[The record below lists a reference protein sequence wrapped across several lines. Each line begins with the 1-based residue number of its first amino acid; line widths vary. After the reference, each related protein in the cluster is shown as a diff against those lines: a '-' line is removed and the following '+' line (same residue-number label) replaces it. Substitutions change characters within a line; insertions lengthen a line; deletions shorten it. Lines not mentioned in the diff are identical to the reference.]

1 MGVFAQYICNL
12 GTLFISAQ
20 PFELSPLTFHLISRC
35 FAYTILWQPGSANKL
50 SGLVFKQNNL
60 LRITT
65 QEAVDITIHAWKCL
79 SVCVCVCVCFDSEHV
94 SVCVCV
100 CVLREHM
107 QVLAC
112 VCVCVCVCVL
122 RKHMQVRVCVC
133 VCVQGGNKHF
143 SHYVSISPLWL
154 LGGGGMS

>member
-65 QEAVDITIHAWKCL
+65 QEAVDITIVACRMCVRVCMVVVVWACVCVCCGVWG
-79 SVCVCVCVCFDSEHV
+79 VCVCVCVCAYLSSV
-94 SVCVCV
+94 SSGWSLWV
-100 CVLREHM
+100 
-107 QVLAC
+107 C
-112 VCVCVCVCVL
+112 VCVCVCVCL
-122 RKHMQVRVCVC
+122 C
-133 VCVQGGNKHF
+133 
-143 SHYVSISPLWL
+143 L
-154 LGGGGMS
+154 